1 MGDPAGVGPELCL
14 RVLASR
20 AVRRACVPVVFGDV
34 AVLRR
39 AAKACALPTP
49 PPAVSLADWRSGR
62 IRPPAFA
69 VDCRAIDAAAFRI
82 GLAQKACGRAAF
94 AYVQEA
100 VFAAKAGRISAIA
113 TAPIHKEALHRA
125 GVPYPGHTEMLA
137 ALTGARQVR
146 MMMASRGINVCLVT
160 THLAYAEVPK
170 HLTRAA
176 VSDTITLAAQ
186 AMRAMGRRS
195 PRVTVCGL
203 NPHGGEHGL
212 FGREE
217 QRVIAPAVRAARR
230 QGLSVEGPVS
240 PDTAF
245 LPDRR
250 KGTDVYVVMY
260 HDQGLIPF
268 KMLAFEKGVNVTLG
282 LPIVRT
288 SVDHGTAFDIAW
300 KGIAS
305 AASLIQSVLLAVQL
319 SSSQSRNPRRKQ

>member
-1 MGDPAGVGPELCL
+1 MSKPLIGITMGDPAGVGPELCL
-14 RVLASR
+14 RALASR
-20 AVRRACVPVVFGDV
+20 TVRRACVPVVFGDD

-39 AAKACALPTP
+39 AAEACTLPR
-49 PPAVSLADWRSGR
+49 PPAVVSLADWRAGR
-62 IRPPAFA
+62 SSPPAFV
-69 VDCRAIDAAAFRI
+69 VDCGAIGPEAFHP
-82 GLAQKACGRAAF
+82 GFAQKACGRAAV

-100 VFAAKAGRISAIA
+100 VRAAQAGRIRALA
-113 TAPIHKEALHRA
+113 TAPVHKEALHRA

-137 ALTGARQVR
+137 ALTGAGRVR

-160 THLAYAEVPK
+160 THLAYADVPK
-170 HLTRAA
+170 LLTRAA
-176 VSDTITLAAQ
+176 VSDTIALAAQ

-195 PRVTVCGL
+195 PRLTVCGL

-217 QRVIAPAVRAARR
+217 RLIIAPAVRAARR
-230 QGLSVEGPVS
+230 QGLNVEGPLS

-245 LPDRR
+245 LPERR
-250 KGTDVYVVMY
+250 KRTDVYVVMY

-282 LPIVRT
+282 LPIIRT

-300 KGIAS
+300 KGVAS
-305 AASLIQSVLLAVQL
+305 AASLVQSILLAVRL
-319 SSSQSRNPRRKQ
+319 L